1 MVYLHTYFADLF
13 LKKMSR
19 VYQKQSA
26 ATARQPAANRPSLRP
41 SHPPPPLTSSTRG
54 IRAPTRGRTMRTQ
67 PPRQERTD
75 HNLSNEDNTP
85 TQPERTTHVGF
96 VD

>member
-1 MVYLHTYFADLF
+1 
-13 LKKMSR
+13 
-19 VYQKQSA
+19 
-26 ATARQPAANRPSLRP
+26 
-41 SHPPPPLTSSTRG
+41 
-54 IRAPTRGRTMRTQ
+54 MRTQ